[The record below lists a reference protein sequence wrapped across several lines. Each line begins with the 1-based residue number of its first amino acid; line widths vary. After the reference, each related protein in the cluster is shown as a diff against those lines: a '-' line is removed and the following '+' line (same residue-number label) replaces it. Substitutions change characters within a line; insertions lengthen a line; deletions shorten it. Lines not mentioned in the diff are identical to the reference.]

1 MSVAADPQ
9 LGDPPDADGRFC
21 DQLLSIPVPPTMPVE
36 RETECCCG
44 RDSCAYLRH
53 NNEALD
59 GLEKD
64 VRTAAQLGQALLV
77 RHEAYIVEAEESRRQ
92 MSLRI
97 DSLKTDKRN
106 LEAENA
112 RTVQEN
118 RDLLSHL
125 EQLNG
130 AIADSES
137 RAGNLEA
144 TLQGT
149 LLEMKRLDSLASR
162 THDLEAQLA
171 ELEKEQDDLRETV
184 VLTEAESRTAV
195 RRWREAE
202 RRLGEVQDQLERIER
217 EASEEKA
224 RHEEV
229 FRRMER
235 QKLVDKAIQDTSNG
249 KVAVLNAGQG
259 KEGTNVVSHFVKD
272 ILQDNVNLQM
282 GIVEL
287 RDMLTTSNDEVQK
300 LRDQLMAHQPVRDG
314 GENTVPVTLAAELT
328 VKEPLSLS
336 QELHVHHHYHA
347 PAKKDETRRAVP
359 KRKRNVSITTP
370 TRLNGRGHSTRQ
382 SQSSIAATILS
393 QTSSTVPSPRT
404 ANRWSTQ
411 SEFASTEPSSPTSN
425 YRNSFLFDR
434 MSVDQNTDYSRPTS
448 PGSSNDPLSP
458 SVKPMHRRRQSDFSM
473 HSFKAQMFE
482 TSTIHEEEDYDVSHI
497 PELEE
502 RPKSRRISQDDSNFD
517 LNSGQ
522 ASNGFDP
529 YASHHSSHKLRR
541 STSHES
547 IISVSGIDI
556 HTLKSR
562 PSQLTISGSRAL
574 LRTPSRQ
581 VSSVS
586 TSFVSTEPILSP
598 AETTRPTLSKQNY
611 SSSSLL
617 RSSIGIAERPSS
629 LKSTASGDEATTSVQ
644 KLGGWIFG
652 RWGMSPSSNTSSP
665 AASIVDVPPPSL
677 RIGTD
682 GTPTTPAADPNRDP
696 LRMFMGRSP
705 GINQVGPIPGFR
717 KIEKAPSR
725 VIPERVDWESLLEH
739 RRAMALPAA
748 FPGLPTTAARRPTG
762 QLRRELTIT
771 GEDTGFPN
779 ECCLDTEFC
788 FVDKDFKSKCCAI
801 GNDCASVNICTDTTL
816 FYCHTTST
824 ITAATTSSTR
834 RVSSRSS
841 TTPSSITSTHN
852 PSITVLPACCPL
864 ACPASTEYKCPS
876 SLGGKC
882 CSLGATCVSNGCVAT
897 LPPTTSTTSSSIPS
911 CATSNIPCTD
921 GLGGC
926 CNSGAHCTTVQSTG
940 YCASGS
946 AAPTELRIGG
956 KTGDEIVEK
965 PRGGGGLSSGA
976 KAGIG
981 AGVAI
986 GALLVIGAA
995 VWWWISRRRQA
1006 GGSAPR
1012 GSGRG
1017 SGPWGS
1023 ARGGTETVVSMQQ
1036 GSTPGGPDM
1045 AGRGT
1050 EDYFGPAAGIGPFT
1064 GAEGAGMARSG
1075 AVPVSPDQPGDIQ
1088 PAVEI
1093 GEALGRPTP
1102 VSPRPSTRHE
1112 YWKHGAK
1119 TVGERVEL
1127 E

>member
-21 DQLLSIPVPPTMPVE
+21 ALPLSIPVTPTTPVE

-44 RDSCAYLRH
+44 RDSCVYLRH

-97 DSLKTDKRN
+97 ESLETDKRN

-118 RDLLSHL
+118 RDLLNHL

-130 AIADSES
+130 AIAESES

-171 ELEKEQDDLRETV
+171 ELEKEQDDLRGTV

-217 EASEEKA
+217 ESTEEKA

-235 QKLVDKAIQDTSNG
+235 QKLVDKAIQDASNG
-249 KVAVLNAGQG
+249 KVAVSNAGQG

-287 RDMLTTSNDEVQK
+287 RDMLTSSNDEVQK

-314 GENTVPVTLAAELT
+314 ATGENTVPVTLASELS
-328 VKEPLSLS
+328 VREPLSLS

-347 PAKKDETRRAVP
+347 PAKKEDSRRAVP

-370 TRLNGRGHSTRQ
+370 TRLNSRGHNTRQ

-458 SVKPMHRRRQSDFSM
+458 CIKPMHRRRPSDFSM

-482 TSTIHEEEDYDVSHI
+482 TGTIHEEEDNDISHI
-497 PELEE
+497 SGLVE
-502 RPKSRRISQDDSNFD
+502 RPKTRRISQDDSNYN

-522 ASNGFDP
+522 VSNGFDP
-529 YASHHSSHKLRR
+529 YASHHSTHKLRR

-547 IISVSGIDI
+547 IVSVSGIDI

-562 PSQLTISGSRAL
+562 PSQLTISNSRAL
-574 LRTPSRQ
+574 LRTSSRHDT
-581 VSSVS
+581 SSVS
-586 TSFVSTEPILSP
+586 TSFVSTEPIFTP
-598 AETTRPTLSKQNY
+598 ADTPRPTLSKQNY

-617 RSSIGIAERPSS
+617 RSSIGIAERPPSI
-629 LKSTASGDEATTSVQ
+629 KSTVSADEAVTSVQ

-652 RWGMSPSSNTSSP
+652 RWGMSPSSNASSP
-665 AASIVDVPPPSL
+665 AASVVDVPPPSL

-682 GTPTTPAADPNRDP
+682 RTPSTPAADPNRDP
-696 LRMFMGRSP
+696 LRIFMGRSP

-717 KIEKAPSR
+717 KTEKAPSR
-725 VIPERVDWESLLEH
+725 VIPDRVDWESLLEV
-739 RRAMALPAA
+739 L
-748 FPGLPTTAARRPTG
+748 
-762 QLRRELTIT
+762 
-771 GEDTGFPN
+771 GE
-779 ECCLDTEFC
+779 
-788 FVDKDFKSKCCAI
+788 
-801 GNDCASVNICTDTTL
+801 
-816 FYCHTTST
+816 
-824 ITAATTSSTR
+824 
-834 RVSSRSS
+834 
-841 TTPSSITSTHN
+841 
-852 PSITVLPACCPL
+852 
-864 ACPASTEYKCPS
+864 
-876 SLGGKC
+876 
-882 CSLGATCVSNGCVAT
+882 
-897 LPPTTSTTSSSIPS
+897 
-911 CATSNIPCTD
+911 
-921 GLGGC
+921 
-926 CNSGAHCTTVQSTG
+926 
-940 YCASGS
+940 
-946 AAPTELRIGG
+946 
-956 KTGDEIVEK
+956 
-965 PRGGGGLSSGA
+965 
-976 KAGIG
+976 
-981 AGVAI
+981 
-986 GALLVIGAA
+986 
-995 VWWWISRRRQA
+995 
-1006 GGSAPR
+1006 
-1012 GSGRG
+1012 
-1017 SGPWGS
+1017 
-1023 ARGGTETVVSMQQ
+1023 
-1036 GSTPGGPDM
+1036 
-1045 AGRGT
+1045 
-1050 EDYFGPAAGIGPFT
+1050 
-1064 GAEGAGMARSG
+1064 
-1075 AVPVSPDQPGDIQ
+1075 
-1088 PAVEI
+1088 
-1093 GEALGRPTP
+1093 
-1102 VSPRPSTRHE
+1102 
-1112 YWKHGAK
+1112 
-1119 TVGERVEL
+1119 
-1127 E
+1127 

>member
-21 DQLLSIPVPPTMPVE
+21 EQLLTIPVTPTTPVE

-97 DSLKTDKRN
+97 DSLETDKRN

-118 RDLLSHL
+118 RDLLNHL

-130 AIADSES
+130 AIAESES

-171 ELEKEQDDLRETV
+171 ELEKEQDDLRGTV
-184 VLTEAESRTAV
+184 VVTEAESRTAV

-202 RRLGEVQDQLERIER
+202 RRLGEVQDQLERIEK

-235 QKLVDKAIQDTSNG
+235 QKLVDKAIQDSSNG
-249 KVAVLNAGQG
+249 KVAVSNAGQG

-287 RDMLTTSNDEVQK
+287 RDMLTSSNDEVQK

-314 GENTVPVTLAAELT
+314 ATGENTAPVTLASELS

-347 PAKKDETRRAVP
+347 PAKKEDSRRAVP

-370 TRLNGRGHSTRQ
+370 TRLNSRGHSTRQ

-404 ANRWSTQ
+404 TNRWSTQ

-458 SVKPMHRRRQSDFSM
+458 CIKPMHRRRPSDFSM
-473 HSFKAQMFE
+473 HSFKAQIFE
-482 TSTIHEEEDYDVSHI
+482 TGTIHEEEDNDISHI
-497 PELEE
+497 SGLVE
-502 RPKSRRISQDDSNFD
+502 RPKSRRISQNDSNFD

-522 ASNGFDP
+522 AFNGFDP
-529 YASHHSSHKLRR
+529 YASRHSSHKLRR
-541 STSHES
+541 STSRES

-562 PSQLTISGSRAL
+562 PSQLTISNSRAL
-574 LRTPSRQ
+574 LRTPSLKEL
-581 VSSVS
+581 SSVS

-598 AETTRPTLSKQNY
+598 ADTPRPTLSKQNY

-617 RSSIGIAERPSS
+617 RSSIGIVERPPSI
-629 LKSTASGDEATTSVQ
+629 KSTVSGDEAATSVQ

-652 RWGMSPSSNTSSP
+652 RWGTSPSSNASSP
-665 AASIVDVPPPSL
+665 AASVVDVPPPSL

-682 GTPTTPAADPNRDP
+682 RTPSTPAADPNRDP

-717 KIEKAPSR
+717 KTEKAPSR
-725 VIPERVDWESLLEH
+725 VIPDRVDWESLLEV
-739 RRAMALPAA
+739 L
-748 FPGLPTTAARRPTG
+748 
-762 QLRRELTIT
+762 
-771 GEDTGFPN
+771 GE
-779 ECCLDTEFC
+779 
-788 FVDKDFKSKCCAI
+788 
-801 GNDCASVNICTDTTL
+801 
-816 FYCHTTST
+816 
-824 ITAATTSSTR
+824 
-834 RVSSRSS
+834 
-841 TTPSSITSTHN
+841 
-852 PSITVLPACCPL
+852 
-864 ACPASTEYKCPS
+864 
-876 SLGGKC
+876 
-882 CSLGATCVSNGCVAT
+882 
-897 LPPTTSTTSSSIPS
+897 
-911 CATSNIPCTD
+911 
-921 GLGGC
+921 
-926 CNSGAHCTTVQSTG
+926 
-940 YCASGS
+940 
-946 AAPTELRIGG
+946 
-956 KTGDEIVEK
+956 
-965 PRGGGGLSSGA
+965 
-976 KAGIG
+976 
-981 AGVAI
+981 
-986 GALLVIGAA
+986 
-995 VWWWISRRRQA
+995 
-1006 GGSAPR
+1006 
-1012 GSGRG
+1012 
-1017 SGPWGS
+1017 
-1023 ARGGTETVVSMQQ
+1023 
-1036 GSTPGGPDM
+1036 
-1045 AGRGT
+1045 
-1050 EDYFGPAAGIGPFT
+1050 
-1064 GAEGAGMARSG
+1064 
-1075 AVPVSPDQPGDIQ
+1075 
-1088 PAVEI
+1088 
-1093 GEALGRPTP
+1093 
-1102 VSPRPSTRHE
+1102 
-1112 YWKHGAK
+1112 
-1119 TVGERVEL
+1119 
-1127 E
+1127 

>member
-1 MSVAADPQ
+1 MPARILDIMM
-9 LGDPPDADGRFC
+9 GDISFRKGEITNS
-21 DQLLSIPVPPTMPVE
+21 LLFS
-36 RETECCCG
+36 
-44 RDSCAYLRH
+44 L
-53 NNEALD
+53 
-59 GLEKD
+59 
-64 VRTAAQLGQALLV
+64 QALLV

-97 DSLKTDKRN
+97 DSLETDKRN

-314 GENTVPVTLAAELT
+314 AAGENNVPVTLAAELT

-347 PAKKDETRRAVP
+347 PAKKEENRRAVP

-404 ANRWSTQ
+404 TNRWSTQ

-434 MSVDQNTDYSRPTS
+434 MSVDQNT
-448 PGSSNDPLSP
+448 
-458 SVKPMHRRRQSDFSM
+458 
-473 HSFKAQMFE
+473 
-482 TSTIHEEEDYDVSHI
+482 
-497 PELEE
+497 
-502 RPKSRRISQDDSNFD
+502 
-517 LNSGQ
+517 
-522 ASNGFDP
+522 
-529 YASHHSSHKLRR
+529 
-541 STSHES
+541 
-547 IISVSGIDI
+547 
-556 HTLKSR
+556 
-562 PSQLTISGSRAL
+562 
-574 LRTPSRQ
+574 
-581 VSSVS
+581 
-586 TSFVSTEPILSP
+586 
-598 AETTRPTLSKQNY
+598 
-611 SSSSLL
+611 
-617 RSSIGIAERPSS
+617 
-629 LKSTASGDEATTSVQ
+629 
-644 KLGGWIFG
+644 
-652 RWGMSPSSNTSSP
+652 
-665 AASIVDVPPPSL
+665 
-677 RIGTD
+677 
-682 GTPTTPAADPNRDP
+682 
-696 LRMFMGRSP
+696 
-705 GINQVGPIPGFR
+705 
-717 KIEKAPSR
+717 
-725 VIPERVDWESLLEH
+725 
-739 RRAMALPAA
+739 
-748 FPGLPTTAARRPTG
+748 
-762 QLRRELTIT
+762 
-771 GEDTGFPN
+771 
-779 ECCLDTEFC
+779 
-788 FVDKDFKSKCCAI
+788 
-801 GNDCASVNICTDTTL
+801 
-816 FYCHTTST
+816 
-824 ITAATTSSTR
+824 
-834 RVSSRSS
+834 
-841 TTPSSITSTHN
+841 
-852 PSITVLPACCPL
+852 VLPACCPL
-864 ACPASTEYKCPS
+864 ACPAATEYKCPS

-882 CSLGATCVSNGCVAT
+882 CSLGATCVSDGCVAT

-965 PRGGGGLSSGA
+965 PRSGGGLSSGA

-1050 EDYFGPAAGIGPFT
+1050 EDYFGPTAGIGPFT
-1064 GAEGAGMARSG
+1064 GAEGAGMTRSG

-1102 VSPRPSTRHE
+1102 VSPGPSTRHE

>member
-1 MSVAADPQ
+1 MSVATDPR

-21 DQLLSIPVPPTMPVE
+21 EQPLSIPVTPTTPVE
-36 RETECCCG
+36 RDTECCCG

-92 MSLRI
+92 MSMRI
-97 DSLKTDKRN
+97 DSLETDKRN

-118 RDLLSHL
+118 RDLLTHL

-195 RRWREAE
+195 RRWRQAE

-217 EASEEKA
+217 EASEERA

-249 KVAVLNAGQG
+249 KGIVSTAGQG
-259 KEGTNVVSHFVKD
+259 REGTSVVSHFVKD

-314 GENTVPVTLAAELT
+314 VADETTVPVTLAAELS

-347 PAKKDETRRAVP
+347 PARKEESRRAVP

-370 TRLNGRGHSTRQ
+370 TRLSVRGHNTRQ
-382 SQSSIAATILS
+382 SQSSNAATILS
-393 QTSSTVPSPRT
+393 QTSITVPSPRT
-404 ANRWSTQ
+404 TNRWSTQ
-411 SEFASTEPSSPTSN
+411 SEFASTAPSSPTSN

-458 SVKPMHRRRQSDFSM
+458 CVKPMHRRRPSDFSM
-473 HSFKAQMFE
+473 HSFKANMFE

-497 PELEE
+497 PEIDE
-502 RPKSRRISQDDSNFD
+502 RPKCHRISQDDSNYD
-517 LNSGQ
+517 LNSGHD
-522 ASNGFDP
+522 SNGFDP
-529 YASHHSSHKLRR
+529 YASHHSPHKLRR

-581 VSSVS
+581 DFSIVS
-586 TSFVSTEPILSP
+586 TSFVSTEPVLSP
-598 AETTRPTLSKQNY
+598 AETSRPTLSKQNY

-629 LKSTASGDEATTSVQ
+629 LKSTASGYEATTSVQ
-644 KLGGWIFG
+644 KLGGWIFS

-665 AASIVDVPPPSL
+665 AASVVDVPPPSL

-682 GTPTTPAADPNRDP
+682 ETPSTPATDPNRDP

-705 GINQVGPIPGFR
+705 GINQAGPIPGFR

-725 VIPERVDWESLLEH
+725 VIPDRVDWESLLE
-739 RRAMALPAA
+739 
-748 FPGLPTTAARRPTG
+748 
-762 QLRRELTIT
+762 
-771 GEDTGFPN
+771 
-779 ECCLDTEFC
+779 
-788 FVDKDFKSKCCAI
+788 
-801 GNDCASVNICTDTTL
+801 
-816 FYCHTTST
+816 
-824 ITAATTSSTR
+824 
-834 RVSSRSS
+834 
-841 TTPSSITSTHN
+841 
-852 PSITVLPACCPL
+852 VL
-864 ACPASTEYKCPS
+864 E
-876 SLGGKC
+876 
-882 CSLGATCVSNGCVAT
+882 
-897 LPPTTSTTSSSIPS
+897 
-911 CATSNIPCTD
+911 
-921 GLGGC
+921 
-926 CNSGAHCTTVQSTG
+926 
-940 YCASGS
+940 
-946 AAPTELRIGG
+946 E
-956 KTGDEIVEK
+956 
-965 PRGGGGLSSGA
+965 
-976 KAGIG
+976 
-981 AGVAI
+981 
-986 GALLVIGAA
+986 
-995 VWWWISRRRQA
+995 
-1006 GGSAPR
+1006 
-1012 GSGRG
+1012 
-1017 SGPWGS
+1017 
-1023 ARGGTETVVSMQQ
+1023 
-1036 GSTPGGPDM
+1036 
-1045 AGRGT
+1045 
-1050 EDYFGPAAGIGPFT
+1050 
-1064 GAEGAGMARSG
+1064 
-1075 AVPVSPDQPGDIQ
+1075 
-1088 PAVEI
+1088 
-1093 GEALGRPTP
+1093 
-1102 VSPRPSTRHE
+1102 
-1112 YWKHGAK
+1112 
-1119 TVGERVEL
+1119 
-1127 E
+1127 

>member
-9 LGDPPDADGRFC
+9 LGDPPDADRRSC
-21 DQLLSIPVPPTMPVE
+21 EQPLSIPVTPTLQME

-97 DSLKTDKRN
+97 DSLETDKRN

-130 AIADSES
+130 AIAESES

-144 TLQGT
+144 TLHGT
-149 LLEMKRLDSLASR
+149 LLEMKRLDALASR

-171 ELEKEQDDLRETV
+171 VLEKEQDDLRETV
-184 VLTEAESRTAV
+184 VMTEAESRTAV

-217 EASEEKA
+217 ESTEEKL

-235 QKLVDKAIQDTSNG
+235 QKLVDKAIQDASDG
-249 KVAVLNAGQG
+249 RVAVSNAGQR
-259 KEGTNVVSHFVKD
+259 KDGTNVVSHFVKD

-300 LRDQLMAHQPVRDG
+300 LRDQLMAHQPRDG
-314 GENTVPVTLAAELT
+314 VAAETASPATLAAELT
-328 VKEPLSLS
+328 AKEPLSLS
-336 QELHVHHHYHA
+336 QELHVHHHYHV
-347 PAKKDETRRAVP
+347 PAKKEENRRVVP
-359 KRKRNVSITTP
+359 KKKRNVSITTP
-370 TRLNGRGHSTRQ
+370 TRFNARGHSNRP

-404 ANRWSTQ
+404 TNRWSTQ

-458 SVKPMHRRRQSDFSM
+458 SVKALHRRRPSDFSM
-473 HSFKAQMFE
+473 HSFKGHMFE
-482 TSTIHEEEDYDVSHI
+482 TSTIHEEEDHDVSHI
-497 PELEE
+497 PRLED
-502 RPKSRRISQDDSNFD
+502 RPRSRRISQDDSGFD
-517 LNSGQ
+517 LNSEQ

-529 YASHHSSHKLRR
+529 YASHHSAPRLRR

-581 VSSVS
+581 DLSSVS
-586 TSFVSTEPILSP
+586 TSLITTSPVLSP
-598 AETTRPTLSKQNY
+598 PETLRPALSKQNY

-629 LKSTASGDEATTSVQ
+629 AKSTESGDEATTGVK
-644 KLGGWIFG
+644 KLGDWIFG
-652 RWGMSPSSNTSSP
+652 RWGMSPSSAASTP
-665 AASIVDVPPPSL
+665 AASAASSMVDVPPPSL
-677 RIGTD
+677 RIGPD
-682 GTPTTPAADPNRDP
+682 RTPSTPAAADPSRDP

-725 VIPERVDWESLLEH
+725 VIPERVDWESLLECTVLYT
-739 RRAMALPAA
+739 AYTEIIAEN
-748 FPGLPTTAARRPTG
+748 TTALQCDGSYYTMPQAAVLERRYAAIPDIG
-762 QLRRELTIT
+762 AGLSPRNFLASQPQLEGRQSNFECAPNHHRCQ
-771 GEDTGFPN
+771 DTGFPN
-779 ECCLDTEFC
+779 ECCPDDQFC
-788 FVDKDFKSKCCAI
+788 FVDKNFNSSCCAI
-801 GNDCASVNICTDTTL
+801 GNNCASVNVCTDL
-816 FYCHTTST
+816 GSFYCNTT
-824 ITAATTSSTR
+824 ITPTATTSNTR
-834 RVSSRSS
+834 RASSSA
-841 TTPSSITSTHN
+841 PHSITSP
-852 PSITVLPACCPL
+852 PSTAKPSVVPACCPRP
-864 ACPASTEYKCPS
+864 CDASSEFQCPS
-876 SLGGKC
+876 SLGGIC
-882 CSLGATCVSNGCVAT
+882 CTIGRTCILNGCVAT
-897 LPPTTSTTSSSIPS
+897 LPPSSSTTSSSIPS

-926 CNSGAHCTTVQSTG
+926 CHSDAHCTALESTG
-940 YCASGS
+940 YCATGS
-946 AAPTELRIGG
+946 AAPTDLRIGG
-956 KTGDEIVEK
+956 TAGGGIIEK
-965 PRGGGGLSSGA
+965 PSGGGGGLSTGA

-986 GALLVIGAA
+986 
-995 VWWWISRRRQA
+995 S
-1006 GGSAPR
+1006 SA
-1012 GSGRG
+1012 
-1017 SGPWGS
+1017 
-1023 ARGGTETVVSMQQ
+1023 
-1036 GSTPGGPDM
+1036 
-1045 AGRGT
+1045 
-1050 EDYFGPAAGIGPFT
+1050 
-1064 GAEGAGMARSG
+1064 
-1075 AVPVSPDQPGDIQ
+1075 
-1088 PAVEI
+1088 
-1093 GEALGRPTP
+1093 
-1102 VSPRPSTRHE
+1102 
-1112 YWKHGAK
+1112 
-1119 TVGERVEL
+1119 
-1127 E
+1127 

>member
-1 MSVAADPQ
+1 MM
-9 LGDPPDADGRFC
+9 GDISFRKGEITNS
-21 DQLLSIPVPPTMPVE
+21 LLFS
-36 RETECCCG
+36 
-44 RDSCAYLRH
+44 L
-53 NNEALD
+53 
-59 GLEKD
+59 
-64 VRTAAQLGQALLV
+64 QALLV

-97 DSLKTDKRN
+97 NSLETDKRN

-125 EQLNG
+125 EKLNG

-137 RAGNLEA
+137 RAGHLEA

-149 LLEMKRLDSLASR
+149 LLEMRRLDSLASR

-171 ELEKEQDDLRETV
+171 DLEKEQDDLRVTV
-184 VLTEAESRTAV
+184 VMTEAESRTAV

-235 QKLVDKAIQDTSNG
+235 QKLVDKALQDASNG
-249 KVAVLNAGQG
+249 KVAVANVGHG

-314 GENTVPVTLAAELT
+314 AAGENTAPMTLAAELT

-347 PAKKDETRRAVP
+347 PAKKEENRRAVP

-458 SVKPMHRRRQSDFSM
+458 SVKPMHRRRPSDFSM

-482 TSTIHEEEDYDVSHI
+482 TSTIHEEEDHDVSHI
-497 PELEE
+497 PKLEE
-502 RPKSRRISQDDSNFD
+502 RPKNRRVSQDDSGFD
-517 LNSGQ
+517 LNSEQ
-522 ASNGFDP
+522 ASNNFDP
-529 YASHHSSHKLRR
+529 YASHHSAPRLRR

-547 IISVSGIDI
+547 IISISGIDI

-562 PSQLTISGSRAL
+562 PSQLSISGSRAL
-574 LRTPSRQ
+574 LRTPSRTPSRQ
-581 VSSVS
+581 DLSSVS

-598 AETTRPTLSKQNY
+598 AETARPTLSKQIYN
-611 SSSSLL
+611 SSSLL

-629 LKSTASGDEATTSVQ
+629 IKSTVSGDEPATSVQ

-665 AASIVDVPPPSL
+665 AASAAASLVDVPPPSL

-682 GTPTTPAADPNRDP
+682 RTPSTPAADPTKDP

-717 KIEKAPSR
+717 KIEKAPSM
-725 VIPERVDWESLLEH
+725 VIPERVDWESLLEV
-739 RRAMALPAA
+739 L
-748 FPGLPTTAARRPTG
+748 
-762 QLRRELTIT
+762 
-771 GEDTGFPN
+771 GE
-779 ECCLDTEFC
+779 
-788 FVDKDFKSKCCAI
+788 
-801 GNDCASVNICTDTTL
+801 
-816 FYCHTTST
+816 
-824 ITAATTSSTR
+824 
-834 RVSSRSS
+834 
-841 TTPSSITSTHN
+841 
-852 PSITVLPACCPL
+852 
-864 ACPASTEYKCPS
+864 
-876 SLGGKC
+876 
-882 CSLGATCVSNGCVAT
+882 
-897 LPPTTSTTSSSIPS
+897 
-911 CATSNIPCTD
+911 
-921 GLGGC
+921 
-926 CNSGAHCTTVQSTG
+926 
-940 YCASGS
+940 
-946 AAPTELRIGG
+946 
-956 KTGDEIVEK
+956 
-965 PRGGGGLSSGA
+965 
-976 KAGIG
+976 
-981 AGVAI
+981 
-986 GALLVIGAA
+986 
-995 VWWWISRRRQA
+995 
-1006 GGSAPR
+1006 
-1012 GSGRG
+1012 
-1017 SGPWGS
+1017 
-1023 ARGGTETVVSMQQ
+1023 
-1036 GSTPGGPDM
+1036 
-1045 AGRGT
+1045 
-1050 EDYFGPAAGIGPFT
+1050 
-1064 GAEGAGMARSG
+1064 
-1075 AVPVSPDQPGDIQ
+1075 
-1088 PAVEI
+1088 
-1093 GEALGRPTP
+1093 
-1102 VSPRPSTRHE
+1102 
-1112 YWKHGAK
+1112 
-1119 TVGERVEL
+1119 
-1127 E
+1127 

>member
-21 DQLLSIPVPPTMPVE
+21 DQLLTIPVTPTTPVE

-97 DSLKTDKRN
+97 DSLEADKRN

-118 RDLLSHL
+118 RDLLTHL

-162 THDLEAQLA
+162 THYLEAQLA
-171 ELEKEQDDLRETV
+171 ELEKEQDVLRETV
-184 VLTEAESRTAV
+184 VMTEAESRTAV

-235 QKLVDKAIQDTSNG
+235 QKQVDKAIQDKSSG

-259 KEGTNVVSHFVKD
+259 KEGANVVSHFVKD

-314 GENTVPVTLAAELT
+314 AAGGNTAPVTLAAELT
-328 VKEPLSLS
+328 MKEPLSLS
-336 QELHVHHHYHA
+336 QELHVHHHHYHA
-347 PAKKDETRRAVP
+347 PAKKEESRRAVP
-359 KRKRNVSITTP
+359 KKKRNVSIATP
-370 TRLNGRGHSTRQ
+370 TRLHGRGHSTRQ

-404 ANRWSTQ
+404 TNRWSTQ

-458 SVKPMHRRRQSDFSM
+458 SIKPMHRRRQSDFSM

-482 TSTIHEEEDYDVSHI
+482 TGTIHEEEDHDVSHI
-497 PELEE
+497 LGLET
-502 RPKSRRISQDDSNFD
+502 RPKSRRISHDDSNFD

-522 ASNGFDP
+522 VSNGFDP
-529 YASHHSSHKLRR
+529 YASHHLTPKLRR

-547 IISVSGIDI
+547 IISISGIDI

-562 PSQLTISGSRAL
+562 PSQLTIHGSRAL

-581 VSSVS
+581 NISSVS

-598 AETTRPTLSKQNY
+598 ADSPRPTLSKQNY

-617 RSSIGIAERPSS
+617 RSSIGIAERPLSI
-629 LKSTASGDEATTSVQ
+629 KSTASGDEATTSVQ

-652 RWGMSPSSNTSSP
+652 RWETRYERLWG
-665 AASIVDVPPPSL
+665 
-677 RIGTD
+677 
-682 GTPTTPAADPNRDP
+682 
-696 LRMFMGRSP
+696 GRR
-705 GINQVGPIPGFR
+705 G
-717 KIEKAPSR
+717 
-725 VIPERVDWESLLEH
+725 
-739 RRAMALPAA
+739 
-748 FPGLPTTAARRPTG
+748 
-762 QLRRELTIT
+762 
-771 GEDTGFPN
+771 
-779 ECCLDTEFC
+779 
-788 FVDKDFKSKCCAI
+788 
-801 GNDCASVNICTDTTL
+801 
-816 FYCHTTST
+816 
-824 ITAATTSSTR
+824 STR
-834 RVSSRSS
+834 RISFVGGAQEVGI
-841 TTPSSITSTHN
+841 PSTHWFM
-852 PSITVLPACCPL
+852 
-864 ACPASTEYKCPS
+864 
-876 SLGGKC
+876 G
-882 CSLGATCVSNGCVAT
+882 
-897 LPPTTSTTSSSIPS
+897 
-911 CATSNIPCTD
+911 
-921 GLGGC
+921 
-926 CNSGAHCTTVQSTG
+926 
-940 YCASGS
+940 
-946 AAPTELRIGG
+946 
-956 KTGDEIVEK
+956 
-965 PRGGGGLSSGA
+965 
-976 KAGIG
+976 KAGRMSE
-981 AGVAI
+981 
-986 GALLVIGAA
+986 GALYSADNTFLI
-995 VWWWISRRRQA
+995 ILRR
-1006 GGSAPR
+1006 
-1012 GSGRG
+1012 
-1017 SGPWGS
+1017 
-1023 ARGGTETVVSMQQ
+1023 
-1036 GSTPGGPDM
+1036 
-1045 AGRGT
+1045 
-1050 EDYFGPAAGIGPFT
+1050 F
-1064 GAEGAGMARSG
+1064 
-1075 AVPVSPDQPGDIQ
+1075 
-1088 PAVEI
+1088 
-1093 GEALGRPTP
+1093 
-1102 VSPRPSTRHE
+1102 
-1112 YWKHGAK
+1112 
-1119 TVGERVEL
+1119 
-1127 E
+1127 